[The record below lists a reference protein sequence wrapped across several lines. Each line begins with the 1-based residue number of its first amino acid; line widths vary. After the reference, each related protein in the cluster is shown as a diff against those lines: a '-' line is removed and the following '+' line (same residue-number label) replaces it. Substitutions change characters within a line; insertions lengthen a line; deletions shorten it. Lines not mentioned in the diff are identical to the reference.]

1 MGKWLDTVVLQL
13 HAVKKE
19 FSDGE
24 GHGERAYIKTLMGV
38 FSSILSFPRGSCLAV
53 LPGQSVSHP
62 RGALFLGGTASP
74 PSGSFLF

>member
-19 FSDGE
+19 FSD
-24 GHGERAYIKTLMGV
+24 GERAYIKTLMGV

-74 PSGSFLF
+74 PTGSFLF